1 MREEIKEVLS
11 KSGKNLR
18 SALTSLAPT
27 GTISHFKF
35 LEISIGIN
43 VDFSEVAQNYI
54 IGQLASQSPGGI
66 SALLYDKLFDSL

>member
-43 VDFSEVAQNYI
+43 VDFSEEAQNYI